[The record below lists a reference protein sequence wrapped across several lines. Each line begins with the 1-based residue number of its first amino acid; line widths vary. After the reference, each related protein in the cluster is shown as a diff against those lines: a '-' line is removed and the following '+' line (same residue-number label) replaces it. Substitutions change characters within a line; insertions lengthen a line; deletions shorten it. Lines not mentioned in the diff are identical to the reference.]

1 MLLSDLMELRS
12 FLEIDPDDHSEDKKL
27 AFLLGY
33 ASEWI
38 GESINRPGLFYKSR
52 TEYYNGSGTQKLLL
66 KSRPVYT
73 TPTIA
78 CIIDGNGF
86 FGQTSGAFQSPNSP
100 LVYGTDFV
108 AQIDQDDGT
117 SRCGILVR
125 INSYWERPYVRQR
138 GLLSPFPG
146 SSYGSIKVTYTG
158 GYTIDSLPGVFRQA
172 ANMLVGRLRAVLPL
186 GVETTSESYEER
198 SLSVVTAEKAKLMA
212 LVRPLVFAY
221 TNWNFGGR
229 T

>member
-1 MLLSDLMELRS
+1 MLLSDLSELKTI
-12 FLEIDPDDHSEDKKL
+12 LEIEQDDHSEDKKL
-27 AFLLGY
+27 NWLIDW

-38 GESINRPGLFYKSR
+38 GQSINRPGLLYKSR

-66 KSRPVYT
+66 KSRPIYT
-73 TPTIA
+73 TPTILA
-78 CIIDGNGF
+78 YVDRGGY
-86 FGQTSGAFQSPNSP
+86 FGQTSGAFTDTNEQ
-100 LVYGTDFV
+100 LTYGTDFV
-108 AQIDQDDGT
+108 VQVDTDDGT
-117 SRCGILVR
+117 SRCGILIR
-125 INSYWERPYVRQR
+125 INGYWERAYVRQR
-138 GLLSPFPG
+138 GMLTSFPG

-172 ANMLVGRLRAVLPL
+172 LNMLVGRMRAILPL

-198 SLSVVTAEKAKLMA
+198 SLSVVTAEKSKLMA
-212 LVRPLVFAY
+212 LIRPLVFPY